1 MNKLTQKSVEGQRSE
16 IFHMILFAMPWVMIG
31 EYSWDFSDYA
41 LAAILVL
48 IMVVCLG
55 LYSIKLYELED
66 SLPEDDMMDLY
77 AMDHRQEKKREWLF
91 ALIFIFEGI
100 AILITWMILL
110 KWQRDHWLIPCFAL
124 IAGLHFFP
132 LARVIRHNAYY
143 ILGIW
148 ICLVAIG
155 GFLLL
160 YQGIISFQIA
170 NTLISYGC
178 TVGAIVDGFGVMVR
192 TQKNSKRQQVG

>member
-1 MNKLTQKSVEGQRSE
+1 
-16 IFHMILFAMPWVMIG
+16 MILFAMPWVMIG

-41 LAAILVL
+41 LGAIIVLILV
-48 IMVVCLG
+48 VWLG

-66 SLPEDDMMDLY
+66 SLPQDELTDLY
-77 AMDHRQEKKREWLF
+77 AMDPAQEKKRQWLF

-110 KWQRDHWLIPCFAL
+110 RWQREHWLIPCFAF

-132 LARVIRHNAYY
+132 LARVIKHNSYY

-148 ICLVAIG
+148 ICMVAVG

-160 YQGIISFQIA
+160 YHHIISLQIA
-170 NTLISYGC
+170 NTLMTYGC
-178 TVGAIVDGFGVMVR
+178 AAGAIVDGFGVMIR
-192 TQKNSKRQQVG
+192 TQQLKRNKMSEILP